1 MDGLEGYEGSLYR
14 AWMSVH
20 HPIPHGSDGG
30 QDGSMRLSPVGYGQL
45 QMLLLNQS
53 NTLEVIRVLLARF
66 MGDGKTRPRL
76 IEPPD
81 APDRKKTDGRV
92 VKPANGSFTA
102 FVDMM
107 KRL

>member
-20 HPIPHGSDGG
+20 HPIPQDAGSRDG
-30 QDGSMRLSPVGYGQL
+30 DMRLSPIGYGQL

-81 APDRKKTDGRV
+81 RKKTDGRV